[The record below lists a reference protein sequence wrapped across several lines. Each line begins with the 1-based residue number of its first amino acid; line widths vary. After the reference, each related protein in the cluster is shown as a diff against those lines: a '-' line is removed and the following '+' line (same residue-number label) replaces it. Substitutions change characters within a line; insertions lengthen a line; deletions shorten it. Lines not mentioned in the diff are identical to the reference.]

1 MNTFKTESLT
11 NFADL
16 LKSNGF
22 DVIVDRWSHST
33 GPLTYFH
40 FHKDGK
46 IGYVQEDRFRGFS
59 FSTVHRP
66 SREVGTGYGIVD
78 MIGEPTIEH
87 AMDAFKF
94 APHWA
99 KKSDL
104 PHIKKYASLADF
116 LEKKG
121 QSSNSFIY

>member
-11 NFADL
+11 NFANL
-16 LKSNGF
+16 LKSSGF

-33 GPLTYFH
+33 EPLTYFH

-46 IGYVQEDRFRGFS
+46 IGYTQEDRFKGFS

-66 SREVGTGYGIVD
+66 CREVGTGFGIED
-78 MIGEPTIEH
+78 NAEPTIDN
-87 AMDAFKF
+87 ALKAFTF

-104 PHIKKYASLADF
+104 PHIKKYASLAEF